1 MTSLLLRALAV
12 LFLLVMTERQLFAY
26 VDPGSGSMLL
36 QLLLG
41 GVAGVAVAV
50 RMYWHRLRSF
60 FGVRSDNTPPDA

>member
-1 MTSLLLRALAV
+1 VLLLI
-12 LFLLVMTERQLFAY
+12 LVSERQLFAY

-50 RMYWHRLRSF
+50 RMYWHRLRAF
-60 FGVRSDNTPPDA
+60 FGFRSNNTPDA